1 MNIFSRFGNAA
12 KALFASQPKGKRAFS
27 GAQTGRLYSDWLTGA
42 TSTDAEIRN
51 SYRLLLDRSR
61 DLERNNDYMRG
72 YLGDCE
78 DNIVGSI
85 REDLRMDCG
94 DYVTRKDPKT
104 KKTVTVWQKDEFA
117 NRIIETAW
125 IEWCKKGNAT
135 VCGKYSWR
143 DVKRLAVR
151 TVPRDGNFIARK
163 IRGAAAKNRFGFAIQ
178 LWEIDHLD
186 LRKFQTLQGGGEIRF
201 GVEYDADKRP
211 VAYWLMARHPGD
223 FAGGVGG
230 GYTSSRF
237 SAEEIYHVFVSERAE
252 QSIGIPWIVSAI
264 TRLRQLGAFEEA
276 AVIAARLGASK
287 AGFFETTGE
296 GDYEGPTDEEGKVQ
310 MQAEP
315 GQFEQLPQ
323 GMSFKPWDPAYPNI
337 TTGDFRKAM
346 LRGVA
351 TSLGTS
357 YVTLGND
364 LEAVNFSSARVGLA
378 DERETWKKHQLF
390 FEESFYEPVFADW
403 LEAAITNGAVNLPLS
418 KFYKFNRPRF
428 KSRRWVYI
436 DPSKEIAANREA
448 IALRIDSRRN
458 IIEQQGGSVEDVF
471 HDIKDDDDLA
481 EAIGIELDAPDAPSE
496 PAAMEPPDDEETPKK
511 PDPANG

>member
-1 MNIFSRFGNAA
+1 M
-12 KALFASQPKGKRAFS
+12 
-27 GAQTGRLYSDWLTGA
+27 
-42 TSTDAEIRN
+42 EIRN

-78 DNIVGSI
+78 DNIIGSI
-85 REDLRMDCG
+85 RDDLRMDCG

-104 KKTVTVWQKDEFA
+104 KRTVTVWEKDELA
-117 NRIIETAW
+117 NRIIENAW
-125 IEWCKKGNAT
+125 NEWCKKGTAT

-143 DVKRLAVR
+143 DVKRLAAR

-163 IRGAAAKNRFGFAIQ
+163 IRGAASKNRFGYAIQ
-178 LWEIDHLD
+178 IWEIDHLD
-186 LRKFQTLQGGGEIRF
+186 LQKFEVLSEGREIRF
-201 GVEYDADKRP
+201 GIEFDADKRP
-211 VAYWLMARHPGD
+211 IGYWLNARHSGD
-223 FAGGVGG
+223 FMGYGGPGNG
-230 GYTSSRF
+230 MRSTRF
-237 SAEEIYHVFVSERAE
+237 SAEEIYHVFVTERAE

-296 GDYEGPTDEEGKVQ
+296 GEYEGPIDGEGKIE

-323 GMSFKPWDPAYPNI
+323 GVSFKPWDPAYPNI

-390 FEESFYEPVFADW
+390 FEENLYEPVFADW
-403 LEAAITNGAVNLPLS
+403 LEAAITSGAINLPLS

-436 DPSKEIAANREA
+436 DPSKEIQANAQA
-448 IALRIDSRRN
+448 IALGIDSRRN
-458 IIEQQGGSVEDVF
+458 IIEQQGGNVEDVF
-471 HDIKDDDDLA
+471 HDIKDDEDLA
-481 EAIGIELDAPDAPSE
+481 RDIGIELTPDDGEEGPK
-496 PAAMEPPDDEETPKK
+496 MIPDDEE
-511 PDPANG
+511 DPPNEAKS